1 MNSNDETFLVF
12 WDALNGGV
20 EAELLPA
27 SKGESGKEFDAGI
40 RFLI

>member
-1 MNSNDETFLVF
+1 MNSNDEIFLVF
-12 WDALNGGV
+12 RNALDGGV

-27 SKGESGKEFDAGI
+27 GKGESRKEFDEGF